1 MLKVLIVEDEQVNRE
16 FLLLALK
23 PYAACTAVGTG
34 EAGLKEHQRA
44 LATDAPFDLV
54 FLDIM
59 LPGIDGLKALEQ
71 LRATEDAFGLVES
84 ARAKV
89 IVTTVL
95 NDHQTA
101 SRAFIHGH
109 AASFLT
115 KPFRARQLMEELAT
129 LGFIDPAPA
138 KERPAP

>member
-1 MLKVLIVEDEQVNRE
+1 MLKTLIVEDEQVNRE

-23 PYAACTAVGTG
+23 PHAACTAVGTG
-34 EAGLKEHQRA
+34 EEALREHQRA
-44 LATDAPFDLV
+44 LATDDPFDLI

-59 LPGIDGLKALEQ
+59 LPGIDGLRALEQ
-71 LRATEDAFGLVES
+71 LRATEDAFDLSEA

-95 NDHQTA
+95 NDHNTA

-115 KPFRARQLMEELAT
+115 KPFRARELMDELAT
-129 LGFIDPAPA
+129 LGLITPDAPGEPAA
-138 KERPAP
+138 

>member
-1 MLKVLIVEDEQVNRE
+1 MLKALIVEDEQVNRE

-23 PYAACTAVGTG
+23 PYASCTAVGTG
-34 EAGLKEHQRA
+34 EACLREHQRA
-44 LATDAPFDLV
+44 LATDAPFDLI

-59 LPGIDGLKALEQ
+59 LPGIDGLRTLEQ
-71 LRATEDAFGLVES
+71 MRATEDAFDLSES

-95 NDHQTA
+95 NDHNTA

-115 KPFRARQLMEELAT
+115 KPFRARELMEELAT
-129 LGFIDPAPA
+129 LGLITPDAAGKPAA
-138 KERPAP
+138 

>member
-1 MLKVLIVEDEQVNRE
+1 MLKALIIEDEQVNRE

-23 PYAACTAVGTG
+23 PHATCVAVGTG
-34 EAGLKEHQRA
+34 EAGLKEHRRA
-44 LATDAPFDLV
+44 LTADEPFELI
-54 FLDIM
+54 FLDVM
-59 LPGIDGLKALEQ
+59 LPGIDGLRALEQ
-71 LRATEDAFGLVES
+71 LRATEDAFDLSES

-115 KPFRARQLMEELAT
+115 KPFRASELMLELAT
-129 LGFIDPAPA
+129 LGLIPASPGA
-138 KERPAP
+138 ATA

>member
-1 MLKVLIVEDEQVNRE
+1 MLKALIVEDEQVNRE

-23 PYAACTAVGTG
+23 PHAACSAVGTG
-34 EAGLKEHQRA
+34 EEALKVLHRA
-44 LATDAPFDLV
+44 LALGEPYELV
-54 FLDIM
+54 FLDVM
-59 LPGIDGLKALEQ
+59 LPGMDGLKALEM
-71 LRATEDAFGLVES
+71 LRALEDDFGVEES

-95 NDHQTA
+95 SDHQTA

-115 KPFRARQLMEELAT
+115 KPFRLREVLDELAT
-129 LGFIDPAPA
+129 LGLIEGASKA
-138 KERPAP
+138 AT